1 MSNNIVEATP
11 AAAPQPSGGAID
23 KIRKQARQL
32 AYDVRYKVKSKFKE
46 GQKTDPASLKS
57 AYMKQLGT
65 SPAPG
70 PVKQMAKKMLIGEE
84 YDFVDVDKD
93 ISKLVSRIFS
103 EHHQKDK
110 DGNTIPHED
119 EISEESMKG
128 GKYKIRVTDKKTGK
142 SYTRMADR
150 AKISELRKNPNISSV
165 EMTGYGTPYEGE
177 KKKGEQTS
185 KVKSGK
191 GLDPV
196 GKEDGD
202 INNDGKKD
210 KTDSYLMNRRKAIGK
225 AMAKE
230 EFIGEVAETDKVD
243 ANEKKLD
250 VMKGKNK
257 VVVNPKLGEGM
268 EMKKDKKD
276 EDVDAMKDMKKTE
289 DPRSIP
295 TMVNLV
301 KNKMRAKGLNMSHQL
316 KGKMVDEGIEDILAR
331 LEKKRIS
338 KGGDPDASP
347 LGKKTGRAMKA
358 KQDEVRK
365 KAGIKTE
372 DINPFV
378 QSSLEALGS
387 IVKKK
392 SNLDEEGYDV
402 ARDMGRVRPSKDKK
416 DATTMPPSKEMEK
429 TRKVNKG
436 PSALELVKK
445 KYKGQIMD
453 VKKEEL
459 DLTQVAEAFGGYII
473 EAPVDSEGNIKPK
486 TGDAGKERRLIN
498 KEIKKATAPKPGEK
512 KKAKQTLQKFIK
524 STGDTAAKNKAAGD
538 RLLQDINRRKSADL
552 TRADAINR
560 SMGTSG
566 STEGAGG
573 ANTGTPPLK
582 PPKVTGGKPRT
593 SDTRSSLKQM
603 NIDGTFDEPK
613 KGRKKRSDIGK
624 RRRRRYFAEPGTKQL
639 QLDLTKKAD
648 RKQVSQDVA
657 KVVKNPAR
665 TVGAVVQRTF
675 LTKDKGVRGLLKSM
689 RKDPIST
696 AIAGGIAR
704 DSVRRPQLPQF
715 NLPTVKGGRVG
726 KRTAG

>member
-11 AAAPQPSGGAID
+11 AMAPQPSGGAID

-57 AYMKQLGT
+57 AYMKQLGS

-150 AKISELRKNPNISSV
+150 AKIAELRKNPNISSV

-257 VVVNPKLGEGM
+257 VVVNPKLGEAM
-268 EMKKDKKD
+268 DMDKK
-276 EDVDAMKDMKKTE
+276 EEKPKKKE
-289 DPRSIP
+289 EVDPRSIP

-301 KNKMRAKGLNMSHQL
+301 KNKMRARGMKMDQPMPMMPPTSGQKLNMYNEKEVDGKVVEGYKGTMNMSKSHPKAVKKL
-316 KGKMVDEGIEDILAR
+316 ENNIEKFAGEKVPGGKMGMKKEEVNPSVQQAVDAL
-331 LEKKRIS
+331 
-338 KGGDPDASP
+338 
-347 LGKKTGRAMKA
+347 
-358 KQDEVRK
+358 
-365 KAGIKTE
+365 
-372 DINPFV
+372 
-378 QSSLEALGS
+378 SS
-387 IVKKK
+387 IIKKK
-392 SNLDEEGYDV
+392 SNLGEEGYDHL
-402 ARDMGRVRPSKDKK
+402 RDRGMVKPSKDKK
-416 DATTMPPSKEMEK
+416 DATTMPVSDEVKK
-429 TRKVNKG
+429 TQKVNTG
-436 PSALELVKK
+436 PSAAEIVKQ
-445 KYKGQIMD
+445 KYGKAIM
-453 VKKEEL
+453 
-459 DLTQVAEAFGGYII
+459 
-473 EAPVDSEGNIKPK
+473 N
-486 TGDAGKERRLIN
+486 
-498 KEIKKATAPKPGEK
+498 
-512 KKAKQTLQKFIK
+512 
-524 STGDTAAKNKAAGD
+524 
-538 RLLQDINRRKSADL
+538 
-552 TRADAINR
+552 
-560 SMGTSG
+560 
-566 STEGAGG
+566 
-573 ANTGTPPLK
+573 
-582 PPKVTGGKPRT
+582 
-593 SDTRSSLKQM
+593 
-603 NIDGTFDEPK
+603 
-613 KGRKKRSDIGK
+613 
-624 RRRRRYFAEPGTKQL
+624 
-639 QLDLTKKAD
+639 
-648 RKQVSQDVA
+648 
-657 KVVKNPAR
+657 
-665 TVGAVVQRTF
+665 
-675 LTKDKGVRGLLKSM
+675 
-689 RKDPIST
+689 
-696 AIAGGIAR
+696 
-704 DSVRRPQLPQF
+704 
-715 NLPTVKGGRVG
+715 VG
-726 KRTAG
+726 KK

>member
-11 AAAPQPSGGAID
+11 AMAPQPSGGAID

-119 EISEESMKG
+119 ELSEEDMKG

-257 VVVNPKLGEGM
+257 VVVNPKLGEAM
-268 EMKKDKKD
+268 DMDKK
-276 EDVDAMKDMKKTE
+276 EEKPKKKE
-289 DPRSIP
+289 EVDPRSIP

-301 KNKMRAKGLNMSHQL
+301 KNKMRARGMKMDQPMPMMPPTSGQKMNMYNEKEVEGESIDEADTAYEKARKAAARRAAERNRL
-316 KGKMVDEGIEDILAR
+316 RRSGKMGGRMERETYTNEAGVRMHYKGYRANENEEVD
-331 LEKKRIS
+331 
-338 KGGDPDASP
+338 
-347 LGKKTGRAMKA
+347 
-358 KQDEVRK
+358 
-365 KAGIKTE
+365 
-372 DINPFV
+372 PFV

-392 SNLDEEGYDV
+392 SKLDEEGYDHL
-402 ARDMGRVRPSKDKK
+402 RDRGMVKPAKDKK
-416 DATTMPPSKEMEK
+416 DGTSYPPSEEMKK
-429 TRKVNKG
+429 TQKVNTG
-436 PSALELVKK
+436 PSAAEIVMK
-445 KYKGQIMD
+445 KYGKAIM
-453 VKKEEL
+453 K
-459 DLTQVAEAFGGYII
+459 
-473 EAPVDSEGNIKPK
+473 
-486 TGDAGKERRLIN
+486 
-498 KEIKKATAPKPGEK
+498 
-512 KKAKQTLQKFIK
+512 
-524 STGDTAAKNKAAGD
+524 
-538 RLLQDINRRKSADL
+538 
-552 TRADAINR
+552 
-560 SMGTSG
+560 
-566 STEGAGG
+566 
-573 ANTGTPPLK
+573 
-582 PPKVTGGKPRT
+582 
-593 SDTRSSLKQM
+593 
-603 NIDGTFDEPK
+603 
-613 KGRKKRSDIGK
+613 
-624 RRRRRYFAEPGTKQL
+624 
-639 QLDLTKKAD
+639 
-648 RKQVSQDVA
+648 
-657 KVVKNPAR
+657 
-665 TVGAVVQRTF
+665 
-675 LTKDKGVRGLLKSM
+675 
-689 RKDPIST
+689 
-696 AIAGGIAR
+696 
-704 DSVRRPQLPQF
+704 
-715 NLPTVKGGRVG
+715 VG
-726 KRTAG
+726 KK

>member
-11 AAAPQPSGGAID
+11 AMAPQPSGGAID

-301 KNKMRAKGLNMSHQL
+301 KNKMRAKGLNMSHEP
-316 KGKMVDEGIEDILAR
+316 KGDMVDEGIEDILAR

-416 DATTMPPSKEMEK
+416 DGTSYPPSEEMKK
-429 TRKVNKG
+429 TQKVNTG
-436 PSALELVKK
+436 PSAAEIVKQKYGKAIMNLGK
-445 KYKGQIMD
+445 K
-453 VKKEEL
+453 
-459 DLTQVAEAFGGYII
+459 
-473 EAPVDSEGNIKPK
+473 
-486 TGDAGKERRLIN
+486 
-498 KEIKKATAPKPGEK
+498 
-512 KKAKQTLQKFIK
+512 
-524 STGDTAAKNKAAGD
+524 
-538 RLLQDINRRKSADL
+538 
-552 TRADAINR
+552 
-560 SMGTSG
+560 
-566 STEGAGG
+566 
-573 ANTGTPPLK
+573 
-582 PPKVTGGKPRT
+582 
-593 SDTRSSLKQM
+593 
-603 NIDGTFDEPK
+603 
-613 KGRKKRSDIGK
+613 
-624 RRRRRYFAEPGTKQL
+624 
-639 QLDLTKKAD
+639 
-648 RKQVSQDVA
+648 
-657 KVVKNPAR
+657 
-665 TVGAVVQRTF
+665 
-675 LTKDKGVRGLLKSM
+675 
-689 RKDPIST
+689 
-696 AIAGGIAR
+696 
-704 DSVRRPQLPQF
+704 
-715 NLPTVKGGRVG
+715 
-726 KRTAG
+726 

>member
-11 AAAPQPSGGAID
+11 AMAPQPSGGAID

-119 EISEESMKG
+119 ELSEEDMKG

-142 SYTRMADR
+142 SYVRMADR
-150 AKISELRKNPNISSV
+150 AKIAELRKNPNISSV

-257 VVVNPKLGEGM
+257 VVVNPKLGEAM
-268 EMKKDKKD
+268 DMDKK
-276 EDVDAMKDMKKTE
+276 EEKPKKKE
-289 DPRSIP
+289 EVDPRSIP

-301 KNKMRAKGLNMSHQL
+301 KNKMRARGMKMDQPMPMMPPTSGQKLNMYNQKKVDGEVVEGYKGTMDMSKSHPEAV
-316 KGKMVDEGIEDILAR
+316 KKMEDHIAKHFGKKRVPGGKMGMKKEEVNPSVQQAVDAL
-331 LEKKRIS
+331 
-338 KGGDPDASP
+338 
-347 LGKKTGRAMKA
+347 
-358 KQDEVRK
+358 
-365 KAGIKTE
+365 
-372 DINPFV
+372 
-378 QSSLEALGS
+378 SS
-387 IVKKK
+387 IIKKK

-402 ARDMGRVRPSKDKK
+402 ARDMGRVSPSKDKK
-416 DATTMPPSKEMEK
+416 DGTSYPPSEEMKK
-429 TRKVNKG
+429 TQKVNTG
-436 PSALELVKK
+436 PSAAEIVKQ
-445 KYKGQIMD
+445 KYGKAIM
-453 VKKEEL
+453 
-459 DLTQVAEAFGGYII
+459 
-473 EAPVDSEGNIKPK
+473 N
-486 TGDAGKERRLIN
+486 
-498 KEIKKATAPKPGEK
+498 
-512 KKAKQTLQKFIK
+512 
-524 STGDTAAKNKAAGD
+524 
-538 RLLQDINRRKSADL
+538 
-552 TRADAINR
+552 
-560 SMGTSG
+560 
-566 STEGAGG
+566 
-573 ANTGTPPLK
+573 
-582 PPKVTGGKPRT
+582 
-593 SDTRSSLKQM
+593 
-603 NIDGTFDEPK
+603 
-613 KGRKKRSDIGK
+613 
-624 RRRRRYFAEPGTKQL
+624 
-639 QLDLTKKAD
+639 
-648 RKQVSQDVA
+648 
-657 KVVKNPAR
+657 
-665 TVGAVVQRTF
+665 
-675 LTKDKGVRGLLKSM
+675 
-689 RKDPIST
+689 
-696 AIAGGIAR
+696 
-704 DSVRRPQLPQF
+704 
-715 NLPTVKGGRVG
+715 VG
-726 KRTAG
+726 KK

>member
-11 AAAPQPSGGAID
+11 ATAPQPSGGAID

-119 EISEESMKG
+119 ELSEEDMKG

-142 SYTRMADR
+142 SYVRMADR
-150 AKISELRKNPNISSV
+150 TKIAELRKNPNISSV

-230 EFIGEVAETDKVD
+230 EFIGEVAETNKVD

-257 VVVNPKLGEGM
+257 VVVNPKLGEAM
-268 EMKKDKKD
+268 DMDKK
-276 EDVDAMKDMKKTE
+276 EEKPKKKE
-289 DPRSIP
+289 EVDPRSIP

-301 KNKMRAKGLNMSHQL
+301 KNKMRARGMKMDQPMPMMPPTSGQKLNMYNEKEVEGESIDEADTAYEKARKAAARRAAERNRL
-316 KGKMVDEGIEDILAR
+316 RRSGKMGGRMERETYTNEDGVRMHYKGYRANENEEVD
-331 LEKKRIS
+331 
-338 KGGDPDASP
+338 
-347 LGKKTGRAMKA
+347 
-358 KQDEVRK
+358 
-365 KAGIKTE
+365 
-372 DINPFV
+372 PFV

-392 SNLDEEGYDV
+392 SKLDEEGYDHL
-402 ARDMGRVRPSKDKK
+402 RDRGMVKPAKDKK
-416 DATTMPPSKEMEK
+416 DGTSYPPSEEMKK
-429 TRKVNKG
+429 TQKVNKG
-436 PSALELVKK
+436 PSALDMVKK
-445 KYKGQIMD
+445 KYGKAVMD
-453 VKKEEL
+453 MGKK
-459 DLTQVAEAFGGYII
+459 
-473 EAPVDSEGNIKPK
+473 
-486 TGDAGKERRLIN
+486 
-498 KEIKKATAPKPGEK
+498 
-512 KKAKQTLQKFIK
+512 
-524 STGDTAAKNKAAGD
+524 
-538 RLLQDINRRKSADL
+538 
-552 TRADAINR
+552 
-560 SMGTSG
+560 
-566 STEGAGG
+566 
-573 ANTGTPPLK
+573 
-582 PPKVTGGKPRT
+582 
-593 SDTRSSLKQM
+593 
-603 NIDGTFDEPK
+603 
-613 KGRKKRSDIGK
+613 
-624 RRRRRYFAEPGTKQL
+624 
-639 QLDLTKKAD
+639 
-648 RKQVSQDVA
+648 
-657 KVVKNPAR
+657 
-665 TVGAVVQRTF
+665 
-675 LTKDKGVRGLLKSM
+675 
-689 RKDPIST
+689 
-696 AIAGGIAR
+696 
-704 DSVRRPQLPQF
+704 
-715 NLPTVKGGRVG
+715 
-726 KRTAG
+726 

>member
-243 ANEKKLD
+243 ANDKKLD

-347 LGKKTGRAMKA
+347 LGKKTGREMKA
-358 KQDEVRK
+358 KQDKVRK

-378 QSSLEALGS
+378 KLTLEAIGS

-416 DATTMPPSKEMEK
+416 DGTSYPPSEEMKK
-429 TRKVNKG
+429 TQKVNTG
-436 PSALELVKK
+436 PSAAEIVKQKYGKAIMNLGK
-445 KYKGQIMD
+445 K
-453 VKKEEL
+453 
-459 DLTQVAEAFGGYII
+459 
-473 EAPVDSEGNIKPK
+473 
-486 TGDAGKERRLIN
+486 
-498 KEIKKATAPKPGEK
+498 
-512 KKAKQTLQKFIK
+512 
-524 STGDTAAKNKAAGD
+524 
-538 RLLQDINRRKSADL
+538 
-552 TRADAINR
+552 
-560 SMGTSG
+560 
-566 STEGAGG
+566 
-573 ANTGTPPLK
+573 
-582 PPKVTGGKPRT
+582 
-593 SDTRSSLKQM
+593 
-603 NIDGTFDEPK
+603 
-613 KGRKKRSDIGK
+613 
-624 RRRRRYFAEPGTKQL
+624 
-639 QLDLTKKAD
+639 
-648 RKQVSQDVA
+648 
-657 KVVKNPAR
+657 
-665 TVGAVVQRTF
+665 
-675 LTKDKGVRGLLKSM
+675 
-689 RKDPIST
+689 
-696 AIAGGIAR
+696 
-704 DSVRRPQLPQF
+704 
-715 NLPTVKGGRVG
+715 
-726 KRTAG
+726 